1 MRKIMVLVGVVLIA
15 SALSGLAG
23 GVVYYGAGASDGFLL
38 YTNESDAL
46 EGLYLRFDA
55 PVTVSDALIVGGGM
69 PGEAEDLGGAAV
81 WYIPGEVVKGGT
93 FQVAFDSVGGGAVE
107 LLEYSLGTPI
117 ELVIT
122 NIATTATGVTVTV
135 TNNTGLAQNTVSV
148 AFVGGVVVDLTTSQ
162 AGAGLLFSDTL
173 SFSTLGNS
181 MWVLSVPVGS
191 VIPYQG
197 AVQIDVS
204 AGAGE
209 QANALNFFE
218 AKFLTRD
225 LQAISSQLAP

>member
-23 GVVYYGAGASDGFLL
+23 GVVYYGAGAADGFLL
-38 YTNESDAL
+38 YTNEAAAS

-69 PGEAEDLGGAAV
+69 PGEAQDLGGGAN

-93 FQVAFDSVGGGAVE
+93 FQIAFDSVGGGAVE

-122 NIATTATGVTVTV
+122 SVATSDAGVVITV
-135 TNNTGLAQNTVSV
+135 TNNTGLAQNTVAVS
-148 AFVGGVVVDLTTSQ
+148 FVGGVVVDLTTSQ

-181 MWVLSVPVGS
+181 FWVLSVPVGS

-197 AVQIDVS
+197 SVS
-204 AGAGE
+204 IAASAAAGE
-209 QANALNFFE
+209 QANALD
-218 AKFLTRD
+218 FLMAEFSTRD
-225 LQAISSQLAP
+225 LEAISRQLAP